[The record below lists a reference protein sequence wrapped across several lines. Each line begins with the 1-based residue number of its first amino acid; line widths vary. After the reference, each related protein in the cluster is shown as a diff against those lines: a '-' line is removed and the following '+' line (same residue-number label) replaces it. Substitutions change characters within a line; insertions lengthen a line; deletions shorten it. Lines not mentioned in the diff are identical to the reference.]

1 MGTAYHLFYPPAPGV
16 VKVGKQTMKRSNFN
30 HLSEPCEILYNKGKS
45 GLSDYHLIAAIGD
58 ITVEKAREILA
69 MAEFRLSELAK
80 WDLNAWLKIEGIGVR
95 KASALVTSFEL
106 ARRRLNEEPVKRV
119 KISSPAQVHQYMKP
133 YFLDELVE
141 HFYILLL
148 SRNTEVIKLQKIS
161 SGGTSSTTADQKVI
175 FKKALDHLASSIILI
190 HNHPSGNRNPSE
202 ADRKLTAKLKEAGKY
217 LDIPVLD
224 HIIFTESGYFSFAD
238 EGFL

>member
-1 MGTAYHLFYPPAPGV
+1 
-16 VKVGKQTMKRSNFN
+16 MKRTNFN

-58 ITVEKAREILA
+58 ISVEKAREILGLVD
-69 MAEFRLSELAK
+69 FRLSELAK
-80 WDLNAWLKIEGIGVR
+80 WDVNSWLKIEGIGVR

-119 KISSPAQVHQYMKP
+119 KISSSAQVHQYKKP
-133 YFLDELVE
+133 YLLDEIVE

-148 SRNTEVIKLQKIS
+148 SRNAEVIKLQKIS
-161 SGGTSSTTADQKVI
+161 SGGTSATIVDQKVI
-175 FKKALDHLASSIILI
+175 FKRALDNLANAIILV
-190 HNHPSGNRNPSE
+190 HNHPSGNRYPSE
-202 ADRKLTAKLKEAGKY
+202 ADRKLTSKLIEAGKY

-224 HIIFTESGYFSFAD
+224 HIIFTESEYFSFAD
-238 EGFL
+238 QGFL